1 MDQVAEV
8 DAPQK
13 SSYQRA
19 GREGNVISNPA
30 GGGVINTMRDSNY
43 SSTSTA
49 SPVQP
54 GARSAPLSPSLSS
67 VATSASEVSFSINR
81 LS

>member
-1 MDQVAEV
+1 
-8 DAPQK
+8 
-13 SSYQRA
+13 
-19 GREGNVISNPA
+19 
-30 GGGVINTMRDSNY
+30 MRDSNY

-49 SPVQP
+49 SPVQT

-81 LS
+81 LLRRLLFYYSAFVSEHFWYFTGILTIVAYWYLLA